1 MTIGM
6 PDEFAVTV
14 HRHGRDAVVAISGE
28 LDLDT
33 AKRLREHL
41 DELVDAGAEIAI
53 DASGVTFIDS
63 AGLTTLLA
71 ARQSVRDG
79 GGDLRL
85 SVASERVAWVAK
97 MAGVFDLLSPDD
109 GS

>member
-1 MTIGM
+1 M
-6 PDEFAVTV
+6 PEEFAVTV

-33 AKRLREHL
+33 AQRLREHL
-41 DELVDAGAEIAI
+41 DVLVDAGAEIAI
-53 DASGVTFIDS
+53 DASGVSFIDS

-71 ARQSVRDG
+71 ARQSVRDE

-85 SVASERVAWVAK
+85 TVASERVASVAK
-97 MAGVFDLLSPDD
+97 MAGVSDLLPSDD
-109 GS
+109 AS